1 MNCPRCKTEI
11 GEKDLVCQNCKKVL
25 RLQCPS
31 CGSISKNTVCEKCG
45 SMILNKCYKCGRLNS
60 TGLETCPKC
69 GLNVNASIGLRESV
83 IEEFAVLT
91 IEITNFEDIK
101 AAFKSA
107 KITDQFKK
115 NLYTMIKKTA
125 AQKKLRVQ
133 FLNDTFIIRFC
144 KDYSFIESCN
154 SALDFSIYVAQSV
167 TEINQKLFEAKGIAL
182 KTQMA
187 VQKRDVYSKPSEY
200 KSGININVVYS
211 SSGKSHLFN
220 NIEVIVDSY
229 VYQVTKVKYPYQS
242 LSAVYIKNQMVMF
255 FELILHKLIKL
266 EKEKEEDKNLIKLPQ
281 NVDFVP
287 EEETDESALI
297 NFSGLNCTFLRAK
310 GETILNEI
318 EKIKNKNVE
327 NPVIS
332 IKGDARSG
340 KLALLSD
347 NDLQKVYS
355 GHNIVR
361 FSCPDKNKY
370 CAYGLLKQMLLAY
383 KNTSELSVLLNPS
396 AIEGITQDSNLQH
409 LLKMQVETHA
419 HPEDLRYGYFDSFMA
434 FIASIPYK
442 TLFVIEDFENADD
455 SSVEIIKYLIENKS
469 MGNIG
474 FIVSCEKDYSLHRKI
489 YKLMTSNNYF
499 EIEMKPSA
507 NKTIVAGGL
516 AKIKEIKD
524 SFFFEK
530 VLENT
535 KGSHFYFDQA
545 LKYLADD
552 NILELKDGKYYVKK
566 EKMLVI
572 PKDFDELIQ
581 KRILHLQTIE
591 NAFELFGSILL
602 ASERMPVTA
611 VHSLG
616 IKDDI
621 KIIKYLQSNDFVEI
635 LDDKEILVKHY
646 NLYRTNFI
654 IVCPPE
660 KIKDLSIN
668 LLEKIYININSPNF
682 IKAQLLEFAKIKKEA
697 FAQWHSLAMIS
708 SQIGDF
714 CAYLNCTNKF
724 LSLVD
729 NVIDADTDRTVEQVK
744 MDVYGELASM
754 LYKYYPDKIINFLEM
769 LLENLEEKKDDQ
781 KIKEVA
787 NKLVQSCLIS
797 GNYNNALEYIGKI
810 IARTQRSSF
819 NPYDKNFNL
828 NYFLVHLVTL
838 EIYFNLGRLNECIEL
853 GEELFKHIDL
863 KTITESVLPEGFSK
877 KQFDD
882 AILDALF
889 FINAARVIQ
898 LKPDKREKIER
909 VINEHPQNYAC
920 FRLLYLFVD
929 FFEGKDIMH
938 SMNQIAQSGL
948 NDKYS
953 QILFPILQGLI
964 TLKLKDYNGLGN
976 YVYNA
981 KIKAADIH
989 LHQLEYFCDLMIG
1002 YAYLNI
1008 GNLKKAKQIF
1018 YNILDVS
1025 SDKGLKNIGY
1035 MSWFLI
1041 SKAEYLENNFNMAI
1055 EILNNSL
1062 LKMEKDSNI
1071 SEFFML
1077 IFKTFFSEIM
1087 LTSGPKH
1094 NFEQALYSCEQAFE
1108 SSVKR
1113 QLYVYLPQIA
1123 DMLIFIYNQIL
1134 NSQQTQEIIDTY
1146 QKKIQYVQQT
1156 MTGIFNTSSAR

>member
-1 MNCPRCKTEI
+1 MNCPGCKTEI
-11 GEKDLVCQNCKKVL
+11 GEKDLVCPNCKKVL
-25 RLQCPS
+25 RLQCPV
-31 CGSISKNTVCEKCG
+31 CGAITQNSVCEKCG
-45 SMILNKCYKCGRLNS
+45 SVILNKCYKCGKLNS
-60 TGLETCPKC
+60 AALEKCPKC

-101 AAFKSA
+101 TAFKSD
-107 KITDQFKK
+107 KITEQFKK
-115 NLYTMIKKTA
+115 NLYSMIKKTA

-133 FLNDTFIIRFC
+133 FIDDTFIIRFC
-144 KDYSFIESCN
+144 KDYSFVESCN

-167 TEINQKLFEAKGIAL
+167 TEINQKLFDAKGIAL

-220 NIEVIVDSY
+220 NIEVVVDSY

-255 FELILHKLIKL
+255 FELILHKIIKL
-266 EKEKEEDKNLIKLPQ
+266 EKEKEVDSNLIKLPER
-281 NVDFVP
+281 VDYVP
-287 EEETDESALI
+287 EEEADESALI

-310 GETILNEI
+310 GETLKGEI
-318 EKIKNKNVE
+318 EKIKNKNIQ
-327 NPVIS
+327 NPIIA
-332 IKGDARSG
+332 IKGEERIG
-340 KLALLSD
+340 KLELLSNSD
-347 NDLQKVYS
+347 IQSIFNDS
-355 GHNIVR
+355 NIVR

-383 KNTSELSVLLNPS
+383 KNTSELNVLLNPES
-396 AIEGITQDSNLQH
+396 VDGITQDTNLQN
-409 LLKMQVETHA
+409 LLKMHVSSSG
-419 HPEDLRYGYFDSFMA
+419 HPEDLRYGYFDSFIG
-434 FIASIPYK
+434 FVSSIPFK
-442 TLFVIEDFENADD
+442 TLFVIENFENADE
-455 SSVEIIKYLIENKS
+455 SSLEILKYLVENKT

-474 FIVSCEKDYSLHRKI
+474 FIVSCDKDYSLHRKV

-507 NKTIVAGGL
+507 NKTIVAENIEKL
-516 AKIKEIKD
+516 KNIKD
-524 SFFFEK
+524 SFFLEK

-535 KGSHFYFDQA
+535 KGSHFYFAQA
-545 LKYLADD
+545 LKYLVDD
-552 NILELKDGKYYVKK
+552 KILEQKEGRYKVKK

-581 KRILHLQTIE
+581 KRITHLQTVE

-602 ASERMPVTA
+602 ASERIPVSTIRL
-611 VHSLG
+611 LG

-621 KIIKYLQSNDFVEI
+621 KIIKYLSDNNFVKI
-635 LDDKEILVKHY
+635 IDDKEVFVNHY
-646 NLYRTNFI
+646 NLYRKNLIT
-654 IVCPPE
+654 VCASQQLQ
-660 KIKDLSIN
+660 DLSTG
-668 LLEKIYININSPNF
+668 LLEKLYINTNAPNF
-682 IKAQLLEFAKIKKEA
+682 VKAQLLELAKIKKEA

-729 NVIDADTDRTVEQVK
+729 NVIDSDTDRTVEQVK

-769 LLENLEEKKDDQ
+769 LLENLEEKQDDQ

-819 NPYDKNFNL
+819 NPNDKDFNL

-853 GEELFKHIDL
+853 GEELFRHIDL
-863 KTITESVLPEGFSK
+863 RTVTENVLPEGFSK
-877 KQFDD
+877 KQFED

-898 LKPDKREKIER
+898 LTPDRQEKIDF
-909 VINEHPQNYAC
+909 VINTHPQNYAC
-920 FRLLYLFVD
+920 FRLLKLFID
-929 FFEGKDIMH
+929 FYEGKDIIEPMK
-938 SMNQIAQSGL
+938 QIAKSGL

-953 QILFPILQGLI
+953 QMLFPLLQGLI
-964 TLKLKDYNGLGN
+964 SLRYKDFNGLGN

-1018 YNILDVS
+1018 YNILDIS

-1041 SKAEYLENNFNMAI
+1041 SKAEYQDKNIDMAV
-1055 EILNNSL
+1055 EILNNSV

-1071 SEFFML
+1071 TEFFML
-1077 IFKTFFSEIM
+1077 LFKTFSAEIM
-1087 LTSGPKH
+1087 LTTDPQHKL
-1094 NFEQALYSCEQAFE
+1094 EQALYSCEQAFD
-1108 SSVKR
+1108 SSLKK

-1134 NSQQTQEIIDTY
+1134 SSQQSKEIEDIY
-1146 QKKIQYVQQT
+1146 QKKLVNVQQT
-1156 MTGIFNTSSAR
+1156 MNGIFNTLQGQ